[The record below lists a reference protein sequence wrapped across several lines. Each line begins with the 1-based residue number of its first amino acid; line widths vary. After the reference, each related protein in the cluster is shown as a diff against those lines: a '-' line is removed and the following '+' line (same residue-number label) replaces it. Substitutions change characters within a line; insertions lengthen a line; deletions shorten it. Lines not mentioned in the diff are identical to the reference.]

1 MSQSI
6 SLSNMIKVTRIYFI
20 NDKQLLSNSR
30 GHQSVMSTWKITLLT
45 ILQRNAICYINF
57 TLHYYIYINETYN
70 SCFCIQGIYI
80 YIYSF
85 ISAPDWLGVQWTHWS
100 SMRNVSCRSIIWSQH
115 SRIICKSFFGI
126 YNWSILKC
134 Y

>member
-1 MSQSI
+1 
-6 SLSNMIKVTRIYFI
+6 MIKVTRIYFI

-80 YIYSF
+80 YIHLFLLQIDWVSNEHTEARCEMCPADQSF
-85 ISAPDWLGVQWTHWS
+85 EANI
-100 SMRNVSCRSIIWSQH
+100 RVSYVNRFLVFIIGLS
-115 SRIICKSFFGI
+115 
-126 YNWSILKC
+126 
-134 Y
+134 

>member
-80 YIYSF
+80 YIF
-85 ISAPDWLGVQWTHWS
+85 IYF
-100 SMRNVSCRSIIWSQH
+100 C
-115 SRIICKSFFGI
+115 SRLIGCPM
-126 YNWSILKC
+126 NTLKLDAKC
-134 Y
+134 VLQINHLKPTFAYHM